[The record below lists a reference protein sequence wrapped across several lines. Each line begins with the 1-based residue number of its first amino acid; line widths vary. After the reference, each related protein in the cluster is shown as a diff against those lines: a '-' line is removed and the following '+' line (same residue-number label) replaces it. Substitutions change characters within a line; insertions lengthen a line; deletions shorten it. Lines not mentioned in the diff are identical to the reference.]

1 MPLFKP
7 SNDDPDET
15 PAEDSIHPVEDSFET
30 ARAELRRRSVELS
43 SEANRPVEAELNP
56 LSAADPPRRQEGNME
71 QVQWEDQSSQEAGA
85 RTGLHPFLRGLLETV
100 PPPGAEWPLADREQ
114 WLETARNIFALIHQ
128 DPGDERNKAAAA
140 PTPSRPVEPQQRAQ

>member
-15 PAEDSIHPVEDSFET
+15 PAEDSIHAVEDSFET
-30 ARAELRRRSVELS
+30 ARADLRRRSVGLS

-56 LSAADPPRRQEGNME
+56 FSAADPPRRQEGNME
-71 QVQWEDQSSQEAGA
+71 QVQLEDQSSQEAGA
-85 RTGLHPFLRGLLETV
+85 RTDLHPFLRGLLETV

-128 DPGDERNKAAAA
+128 DPGDEREQGGRRANTK
-140 PTPSRPVEPQQRAQ
+140 PTNEPQQRAQ